1 MGSRSRRPDA
11 EDTITVTKSDGWFVA
26 IDEETDVASQGET
39 KADALENLAEAL
51 SLRDAPVAEE
61 DEPSEPADA
70 PWL

>member
-1 MGSRSRRPDA
+1 MGSRSRRPDE

-26 IDEETDVASQGET
+26 LDEETDVSSQGET
-39 KADALENLAEAL
+39 KAEALQNLAEAL
-51 SLRDAPVAEE
+51 SLHDAPVTEE